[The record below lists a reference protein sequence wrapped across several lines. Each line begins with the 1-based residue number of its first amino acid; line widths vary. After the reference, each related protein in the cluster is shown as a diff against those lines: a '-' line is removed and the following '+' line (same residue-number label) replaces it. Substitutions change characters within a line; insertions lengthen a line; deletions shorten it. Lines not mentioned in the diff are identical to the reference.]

1 MNSIKKFTVVLV
13 SILAVTMTVGV
24 FTSQPA
30 QARATVFITL
40 ANCGMFDASGNNVSV
55 LDIEIITQSSNNNIT
70 WICQAEFDNPTGKP
84 IKYDAFN
91 VPGIPPEYLPIM
103 CEDGLGGFTEDWK
116 EVISASGQATTTCH
130 FKS

>member
-30 QARATVFITL
+30 QARATIFITPN
-40 ANCGMFDASGNNVSV
+40 NCGMIDAGGENVNVGV
-55 LDIEIITQSSNNNIT
+55 LDREIVTQSSNNNIT
-70 WICQAEFDNPTGKP
+70 WICKAEFDNPTGKA
-84 IKYDAFN
+84 IRYDAINNPF
-91 VPGIPPEYLPIM
+91 PDISPLH
-103 CEDGLGGFTEDWK
+103 CEDPFGNRTTDWK
-116 EVISASGQATTTCH
+116 EVISASGQATMICH